1 MKITQQLNIYLLR
14 GTAQTLIVNLLTLE
28 LMFETC
34 ATFRPASTGLDHP
47 LKQVEETLHMF
58 QKSAPKYVNL
68 LSIFI
73 LVAMN
78 NIFQHCQQFT

>member
-1 MKITQQLNIYLLR
+1 MKITQQLDIYLLR

-34 ATFRPASTGLDHP
+34 AKFRPASTGLDHP
-47 LKQVEETLHMF
+47 LKPVETLHMF
-58 QKSAPKYVNL
+58 QISAPKYVNL

>member
-1 MKITQQLNIYLLR
+1 MKITQLDIYLLR
-14 GTAQTLIVNLLTLE
+14 GTAQTLIINLLTLE

-34 ATFRPASTGLDHP
+34 AKFRPASTGLDH
-47 LKQVEETLHMF
+47 QVETLHMF